1 MNSGQGTKARFSV
14 AKLIPV
20 IVLVA
25 GLVVF
30 FVLDGPSYVSFD
42 AFHKHR
48 AALIDWIHAHGVV
61 SALVFIGIYA
71 TATAFSLPIGALLT
85 IGAGFLFGSAMAEA
99 FPAGF
104 RDSLVAVFGVSAPGV
119 AGTAVATLYIIVG
132 ATMGATALFLAARYA
147 FADMLRAKAGKAVR
161 KLEDGFRENAL
172 SYMLILRLIPAFPF
186 WLVNLAPAFLG
197 VSLRT
202 YVIGT
207 FVGIIPG
214 TFVYALVGNGLG
226 SVFAECDQQPDKAC
240 EAPNLGDFLMQPSII
255 LPIIGL
261 AVLAALPVAH
271 RKLKRRRTA

>member
-1 MNSGQGTKARFSV
+1 MDSQQGGKTRISA

-25 GLVVF
+25 GFTLF
-30 FVLDGPSYVSFD
+30 FALDGPSYVSFD

-48 AALIDWIHAHGVV
+48 IALIEWIHAHGVV

-71 TATAFSLPIGALLT
+71 VSTAFSLPIGALLT
-85 IGAGFLFGSAMAEA
+85 ISAGFLFGSAMAES

-104 RDSLVAVFGVSAPGV
+104 RDGLIAWFGVSAPSV

-132 ATMGATALFLAARYA
+132 ATIGATALFLAARYA
-147 FADMLRAKAGKAVR
+147 FADILRAKAGKAVR

-186 WLVNLAPAFLG
+186 WLINLAPAFLG

-207 FVGIIPG
+207 FLGIIPG

-226 SVFAECDQQPDKAC
+226 SVFAECDLRPERTC

-261 AVLAALPVAH
+261 AVLAALPIAH
-271 RKLKRRRTA
+271 RRLKGRRTA